1 MNEEQ
6 VVALM
11 ESATSSQDWNA
22 KADQVKKACGGYP
35 PFWFKAIVISG
46 LMNRVI
52 TSFGGDP
59 SIRVSTPDSNLLP
72 GGQA

>member
-1 MNEEQ
+1 MTEEE

-11 ESATSSQDWNA
+11 ESATSS
-22 KADQVKKACGGYP
+22 QVKKACGGYP

-59 SIRVSTPDSNLLP
+59 GIKVSSAQDLLLSEE
-72 GGQA
+72 GR

>member
-11 ESATSSQDWNA
+11 ESATSEQDWA
-22 KADQVKKACGGYP
+22 DKALQVKKACGGYP
-35 PFWFKAIVISG
+35 PFWYKAIVISG
-46 LMNRVI
+46 LMNRVV

-59 SIRVSTPDSNLLP
+59 GIKVSTPDSNLLP
-72 GGQA
+72 ESL